1 MPRSRREIYNAGRL
15 RLKESDRLRSSA
27 ELISSLGGE
36 IEERS
41 EGLFIRGIE
50 RLRGGEADPF
60 MDHRLCMSAAVAASA
75 CEGSVRINGTECVS
89 KSYPR
94 FFEDLEALEII
105 GGER

>member
-1 MPRSRREIYNAGRL
+1 
-15 RLKESDRLRSSA
+15 
-27 ELISSLGGE
+27 
-36 IEERS
+36 
-41 EGLFIRGIE
+41 
-50 RLRGGEADPF
+50 

-75 CEGSVRINGTECVS
+75 CEGSVMINGTECVS